1 MIKRLQD
8 KVIRK
13 YGFENW
19 RTILVF
25 RVTGWF
31 ERRGNENE

>member
-1 MIKRLQD
+1 MIKRIEN
-8 KVIRK
+8 KVIRT

-25 RVTGWF
+25 RITNF
-31 ERRGNENE
+31 LRKFSKKA

>member
-1 MIKRLQD
+1 MIAKIENY
-8 KVIRK
+8 VINK

-25 RVTGWF
+25 RLTSAF
-31 ERRGNENE
+31 H

>member
-1 MIKRLQD
+1 MTLLD

-19 RTILVF
+19 RTILIARLYQF
-25 RVTGWF
+25 LKGDKSK
-31 ERRGNENE
+31 

>member
-8 KVIRK
+8 KVIRQ

-19 RTILVF
+19 RTILIF
-25 RVTGWF
+25 RLTSIFG
-31 ERRGNENE
+31 GKI

>member
-1 MIKRLQD
+1 MKKLQE

-25 RVTGWF
+25 KISQLF
-31 ERRGNENE
+31 EK

>member
-1 MIKRLQD
+1 MITKIVT
-8 KVIRK
+8 KIENGVINK

-25 RVTGWF
+25 RLTSALH
-31 ERRGNENE
+31 

>member
-1 MIKRLQD
+1 MKQICEKMIH
-8 KVIRK
+8 K

-25 RVTGWF
+25 RLAELLGK
-31 ERRGNENE
+31 

>member
-1 MIKRLQD
+1 MKQICE
-8 KVIRK
+8 KVVRK

-25 RVTGWF
+25 RIMEIMG
-31 ERRGNENE
+31 R